1 MFVVEATEQL
11 SAVTGVPS
19 DATVAT
25 QVPAFTFT
33 VMFAGQV
40 IVGLMLSITVTVNEQ
55 VDTLF
60 DASVTVYV
68 TVVTPRLN
76 VRVPTLLIPVAGD
89 EAVVAPVNVQVNLLT
104 EQLSAVVGLG
114 VTTDAVQVPVA
125 TFAVMFA
132 GHVTVGLMLSTTVT
146 VMLQLDVFP

>member
-1 MFVVEATEQL
+1 
-11 SAVTGVPS
+11 
-19 DATVAT
+19 
-25 QVPAFTFT
+25 
-33 VMFAGQV
+33 
-40 IVGLMLSITVTVNEQ
+40 MLSITVTVNEQ